1 MKKKLLVTLLV
12 GLFFL
17 APVSTFAAKGD
28 QGVDLSIWNGY
39 QATFGYSHDNFTNW
53 WAKQLW
59 DL

>member
-39 QATFGYSHDNFTNW
+39 QATFGYSHDKFSI
-53 WAKQLW
+53 
-59 DL
+59 